1 MTDLRKAAEQAL
13 KDLTRLC
20 HAQAYDTVEA
30 LRQALAQ
37 PEQKPVAWMYEW
49 DGRINFTTTD
59 QRFVEAAH
67 PHFVKSTPLYTAPPK
82 REWVGLT
89 DADIAKAMHGSVEG
103 SNMLPYQ
110 FARAIESKLKE
121 KNT

>member
-1 MTDLRKAAEQAL
+1 MNENKTAKTPADGE
-13 KDLTRLC
+13 
-20 HAQAYDTVEA
+20 
-30 LRQALAQ
+30 
-37 PEQKPVAWMYEW
+37 PVAWLFQYKDRHE
-49 DGRINFTTTD
+49 
-59 QRFVEAAH
+59 FVLCNRTVSFKEQ
-67 PHFVKSTPLYTAPPK
+67 VLGIEPLYTAPPK

-110 FARAIESKLKE
+110 FARAIEQALKE